1 MSFFQKK
8 QEHKTEFFLD
18 LHLPCVS
25 EDDEIILYKI
35 IRLTHRLSTFFIKSS
50 AEQDFILNKYEDKM
64 HYKISLMEEA
74 MRLEKTDLLKAI
86 SIYEELIAEG
96 YNYTANPYQRLAI
109 IYRNQKKYDEEIR
122 VIKSGLR
129 VLVES
134 GLDSFYAEFIE
145 RLEKAVI
152 LREHNN

>member
-1 MSFFQKK
+1 MAFFHNK
-8 QEHKTEFFLD
+8 QEDKTKFFLD

-35 IRLTHRLSTFFIKSS
+35 ICLTHRLSTFFIQGST
-50 AEQDFILNKYEDKM
+50 EQDFIQNKYEYKM

-74 MRLEKTDLLKAI
+74 MHLEKTDLSKAI
-86 SIYEELIAEG
+86 SIYEDLIAEG

-109 IYRNQKKYDEEIR
+109 IYRKQKLYNEEIR
-122 VIKSGLR
+122 VIKAGLR
-129 VLVES
+129 ALAES